1 MACSYKFGD
10 FVLKFIDD
18 KVGWVLSK
26 SGEPVRLA
34 RLNAK
39 GLSVLLETQ
48 GNPVSTGDIIRLVWQ
63 NDDKGKGKDENNVHV
78 MINAVRKALEDED
91 GKIISF
97 KTDDSYRV
105 KIHVKVIDNIDHI
118 CQLAGNTHHV
128 AIGSDLDGAFGKEQC
143 PYDIETIADLQKIP
157 VLLKERGYLHES
169 IDNIMHGNWL
179 RFLRKAWSR

>member
-39 GLSVLLETQ
+39 GLSVMLETQ

-105 KIHVKVIDNIDHI
+105 KIPVKVI
-118 CQLAGNTHHV
+118 
-128 AIGSDLDGAFGKEQC
+128 
-143 PYDIETIADLQKIP
+143 
-157 VLLKERGYLHES
+157 
-169 IDNIMHGNWL
+169 
-179 RFLRKAWSR
+179 